1 MAKITHC
8 GRPVGLAL
16 DEGGALLIAY
26 DVGNTVW
33 RVTSADQQVTQR
45 Q

>member
-1 MAKITHC
+1 VEGVEVADAVYAEDH
-8 GRPVGLAL
+8 GLAIENEP
-16 DEGGALLIAY
+16 D

-33 RVTSADQQVTQR
+33 RVTSSDQQVTQR